1 MCTAISL
8 LSRKNE
14 NVFGRTM
21 DFHCSLDP
29 QFAIFPAGCKW
40 EKMSGDTCTDR
51 YGVAGINRHVK
62 NRYILFDGVNE
73 AGFAGAF
80 LYFKDCVDFPAPSE
94 DRSSKELSTLDFLH
108 YALGNCATLDELRE
122 LLAKFILVG
131 IKDSMTNGVAPIHW
145 IFTDLSGKSVV
156 VEQTGTGIEIYEDPI
171 GVLTNSPDF
180 PWQMTNLRNYTQVT
194 SGQTEL
200 TDWNGLAMEP
210 FGQAAGTSA
219 LPGGYTSPAR
229 FVRAAFQKSHVEQPE
244 KTQNAILTGFHILDD
259 VSIPKGVVKT
269 AEGSFD
275 YTQYT
280 TMIDLQKREYYF
292 KTYDN
297 PQIIKVELRPYWETE
312 IHDMLDLGSI
322 ERTVTYGVLN

>member
-1 MCTAISL
+1 M
-8 LSRKNE
+8 
-14 NVFGRTM
+14 
-21 DFHCSLDP
+21 
-29 QFAIFPAGCKW
+29 
-40 EKMSGDTCTDR
+40 
-51 YGVAGINRHVK
+51 AGINRHVK

-80 LYFKDCVDFPAPSE
+80 LYFKDCADFPAPSE

-131 IKDSMTNGVAPIHW
+131 IKDSMTNRVAPIHW